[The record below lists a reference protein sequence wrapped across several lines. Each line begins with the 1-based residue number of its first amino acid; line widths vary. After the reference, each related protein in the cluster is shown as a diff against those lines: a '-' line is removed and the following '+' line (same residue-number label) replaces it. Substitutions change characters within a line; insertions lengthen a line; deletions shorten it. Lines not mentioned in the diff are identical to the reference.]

1 MKVDWIPGA
10 PHTVRHTITYTA
22 PTIRI
27 RMGCGFGAESFNGE
41 PLSQTLWPAGA
52 LECIPPAVEHSH
64 TTDVDT
70 DWLSVAFDDIEWEDF
85 IDIGGAKGDLL
96 RCDAGQRY
104 VDYQNLIHCVYG
116 LMPVDPQ
123 DAAFSRHALG
133 IEIANY
139 YRSMVAPPSRDRNPG
154 SLNFSTLRR
163 LADFVE
169 DHLHS
174 GIGLEQMANEARL
187 SKFHFTS
194 AFRRA
199 TGSTPYQ
206 YVVDRRLI
214 RAQKLLRRSRESI
227 TNLALEC
234 GFSSHAH
241 LSSAFKSK
249 YGISPS
255 VYRRHT
261 ASR

>member
-1 MKVDWIPGA
+1 
-10 PHTVRHTITYTA
+10 
-22 PTIRI
+22 
-27 RMGCGFGAESFNGE
+27 MGCGFGAESFNGE

-70 DWLSVAFDDIEWEDF
+70 DWLSVEFDAIDWEDF
-85 IDIGGAKGDLL
+85 IDIGGAKGELL

-104 VDYQNLIHCVYG
+104 VNYQNLIHAVYS
-116 LMPVDPQ
+116 LMAADPQ
-123 DAAFSRHALG
+123 DAVLFRQALG
-133 IEIANY
+133 IEMANY
-139 YRSMVAPPSRDRNPG
+139 YRSMVAQPSRDRSPS
-154 SLNFSTLRR
+154 SLSFPTLRR
-163 LADFVE
+163 LVDFVE

-174 GIGLEQMANEARL
+174 SIGLEQMANEARL

-206 YVVDRRLI
+206 YVIDRRLA
-214 RAQKLLRRSRESI
+214 RAQTLLCRSKEPI

-249 YGISPS
+249 YGISPTI
-255 VYRRHT
+255 YRRHI
-261 ASR
+261 AAR